1 MRAPRTLSPFYDPA
15 QRRTALL
22 TEDAEALVSGWQ
34 NSTSR
39 QASTSTSAGSST
51 SPRGHPNVEYL
62 VQNPLNVSGYNY
74 SSCSD
79 YNSIP
84 SCPRIPLK
92 LTTSN
97 GDLEFRFT
105 VDPTVFQQRVQNSSS
120 NPRYFHSLD
129 TWGLNVQEP
138 GEEKQDVKK
147 THRRFVYGSTRR
159 DGSIRRETALFP
171 LTQSGESGIRDMS
184 LSRISSH
191 VQIPRTITHTKF
203 PRIQRTW
210 NSKCSLTPVSRV

>member
-1 MRAPRTLSPFYDPA
+1 MSSMNDIRLAFRPTSPFGFGLYI
-15 QRRTALL
+15 
-22 TEDAEALVSGWQ
+22 G
-34 NSTSR
+34 
-39 QASTSTSAGSST
+39 
-51 SPRGHPNVEYL
+51 
-62 VQNPLNVSGYNY
+62 
-74 SSCSD
+74 
-79 YNSIP
+79 
-84 SCPRIPLK
+84 
-92 LTTSN
+92 
-97 GDLEFRFT
+97 FRL
-105 VDPTVFQQRVQNSSS
+105 Q
-120 NPRYFHSLD
+120 